1 MEHEALSGD
10 GKHDFAPSWQPRL
23 EFHPVSGSERR
34 PHRQALRDELKGAGS
49 KGSAEQLYELGSGHP
64 TGCHPRI

>member
-10 GKHDFAPSWQPRL
+10 GKHDFAPPWRPRL

-34 PHRQALRDELKGAGS
+34 PHRQALRDELEWAGS
-49 KGSAEQLYELGSGHP
+49 
-64 TGCHPRI
+64 